1 MREIGETLTV
11 AKGQKETKKLN
22 VKFRDLLPN
31 DLSQFFRYNG
41 SLTTPGCNEKVIW
54 TVFQNKMSITQE
66 VLQKFQ
72 EVRSE
77 SCI

>member
-1 MREIGETLTV
+1 MHEIGETLTV
-11 AKGQKETKKLN
+11 AKGQKESKELN
-22 VKFRDLLPN
+22 VKFRDLLPK

-41 SLTTPGCNEKVIW
+41 SLTTPGCDEKVLW
-54 TVFQNKMSITQE
+54 TVFQNKMIISQE

-72 EVRSE
+72 EVRPE